1 MCVLELHDVHYRYP
15 GHTRAALRGVTWELP
30 AGARVALIGRNGSG
44 KSTLLLHCNGTLRPD
59 QGEVRLADPHC
70 ATQWGK
76 CRAVSYDR
84 RGLIDLRRHIG
95 LVFQNPDDQ
104 LFSAS
109 VAQDI
114 SFGPLNLGLSEAE
127 ARARV
132 AEAAALCEVEHLL
145 QRPTHAL
152 SGGEKTRVA
161 LAGVLAMDPAVL
173 IADEVLASLDP
184 WIQRQMFDI
193 FERLVHAGKTVVLA
207 THDLPTA
214 LKWADVLAV
223 MHAGQIVASDAP
235 ERVCADRAVLQLT
248 GLAEFV

>member
-1 MCVLELHDVHYRYP
+1 LGVLELHDVHYRYP
-15 GHTRAALRGVTWELP
+15 GQTREALRGTTWRLP
-30 AGARVALIGRNGSG
+30 VGARVALIGRNGSG

-59 QGEVRLADPHC
+59 RGEVRLADR
-70 ATQWGK
+70 T
-76 CRAVSYDR
+76 VNYDR
-84 RGLIDLRRHIG
+84 RGLIELRRQIG

-114 SFGPLNLGLSEAE
+114 SFGPLNLGLSTGA
-127 ARARV
+127 ARERV
-132 AEAAALCEVEHLL
+132 AEAAALCEIEHLL
-145 QRPTHAL
+145 DRPTHAL

-184 WIQRQMFDI
+184 WIQQQMFDI
-193 FERLVHAGKTVVLA
+193 FERLVRAGKTVVLA
-207 THDLPTA
+207 THDLATA
-214 LKWADVLAV
+214 FKWADVLAV

-235 ERVCADRAVLQLT
+235 ERVWADQAVMQQT

>member
-1 MCVLELHDVHYRYP
+1 MCVLELHDLHYRYP
-15 GHTRAALRGVTWELP
+15 GHTREALRGTTWHLP

-44 KSTLLLHCNGTLRPD
+44 KSTLLLHCNGTLKPD
-59 QGEVRLADPHC
+59 HGEVRVAG
-70 ATQWGK
+70 Q
-76 CRAVSYDR
+76 AVNYDR
-84 RGLIDLRRHIG
+84 RGLIELRRQVG

-114 SFGPLNLGLSEAE
+114 SFGPLNLGLSTSE
-127 ARARV
+127 ARERV

-145 QRPTHAL
+145 DRPTHAL

-184 WIQRQMFDI
+184 WIQRQMVDI
-193 FERLVHAGKTVVLA
+193 FERLVRAGKTVVLA
-207 THDLPTA
+207 THDLATA
-214 LKWADVLAV
+214 FKWADVLAV